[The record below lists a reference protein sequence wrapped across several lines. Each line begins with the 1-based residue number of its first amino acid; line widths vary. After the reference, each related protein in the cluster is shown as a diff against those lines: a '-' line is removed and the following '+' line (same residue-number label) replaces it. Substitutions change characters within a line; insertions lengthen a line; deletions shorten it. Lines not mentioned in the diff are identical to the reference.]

1 MSTVTDINKTEAHE
15 QIILANP
22 YGLTATDTL
31 HLSIET
37 RNSEVLAILS
47 RDDDEM
53 VRENVA
59 ANLHIDYKTIAYL
72 ATTERAEGVRNNLAA
87 NPATPAHILKAMR
100 TDGITW
106 DYFIAQNPKASAV
119 LLDSLASKHGDN
131 VTTDTAIAK
140 NPNTAVETLN
150 RLAKGYEVT
159 KVAVAKNPNATIET
173 LFLMTVRKEDH
184 DLQRAVVANMNAS
197 EVTLDNIARVTYLD
211 DVQVAIAQHPTTHRK
226 TLTYLAVKGTRE
238 AREAVQERRAAD
250 AAHTQDVEVVAA

>member
-1 MSTVTDINKTEAHE
+1 MSTVTSINKTEASE

-22 YGLTATDTL
+22 HGLTATDTL
-31 HLSIET
+31 HLAMDT

-47 RDDDEM
+47 HDDDVM

-59 ANLHIDYKTIAYL
+59 TNLHIDAETIARL
-72 ATTERAEGVRNNLAA
+72 STDEDEGVRNYTAA
-87 NPATPAHILKAMR
+87 NPSTPAHILEAMR
-100 TDGITW
+100 TDGTTW
-106 DYFIAQNPKASAV
+106 DYYIAQNPNASAA
-119 LLDSLASKHGDN
+119 LLDSLASKHADK
-131 VTTDTAIAK
+131 VTTDTAVASH
-140 NPNTAVETLN
+140 PNTSTETLN
-150 RLAKGYEVT
+150 RLAENGIEVT

-197 EVTLDNIARVTYLD
+197 EVTLDNIARVTYLE

-226 TLTYLAVKGTRE
+226 TLDYLAVKGNLE

>member
-1 MSTVTDINKTEAHE
+1 MSTVTSINKTEAPE

-22 YGLTATDTL
+22 HGLTTSNTMHLALDTRNAEV
-31 HLSIET
+31 LSI
-37 RNSEVLAILS
+37 LS
-47 RDDDEM
+47 HDDDVM

-59 ANLHIDYKTIAYL
+59 TNLHIDAETIARL
-72 ATTERAEGVRNNLAA
+72 STDEDEGVRNYTAA
-87 NPATPAHILKAMR
+87 NPATPAHILEAMR

-106 DYFIAQNPKASAV
+106 DYYIAQNPNASAA
-119 LLDSLASKHGDN
+119 LLDSLASKHADK
-131 VTTDTAIAK
+131 VTTDTAVASH
-140 NPNTAVETLN
+140 PNTSVETLN

-197 EVTLDNIARVTYLD
+197 EVTLDNIARVTYLE

-226 TLTYLAVKGTRE
+226 TLEYLAVKGTPE
-238 AREAVQERRAAD
+238 AREAVQERRATD